1 MKNTWIKNT
10 ITAIVLLSSVALTA
24 CGSVAVN
31 AGTVQPQAAQQS
43 EEQAEVTAP
52 EQETEETAVETA
64 DNSEVKEFRIATEGA
79 YAPYNY
85 IGEDGQPDGYDI
97 AVSKAVDELI
107 PDVTFTYQA
116 VEWSSIFAGL
126 EAGRYDLIV
135 SQAAKTP
142 EREEKYLFGNT
153 AYAWDLGAIAFVKG
167 RDDIHSLDD
176 LSGKTLTVA
185 VGSSNANVIET
196 WNAAHDNAVEV
207 VYGDG
212 DITKALLDV
221 QEGRVDATLV
231 SPVTGNKIVTEQ
243 GLNIDFSLRN
253 DEDPKPVFW
262 LYANTPENEE
272 LKAKV
277 DKALEE
283 LVESGKL
290 SEISKEYLGDDYS
303 SLEAVQSRITK

>member
-1 MKNTWIKNT
+1 MKNTWISNT
-10 ITAIVLLSSVALTA
+10 ALAVTLALSLGLTA
-24 CGSVAVN
+24 CGASAD
-31 AGTVQPQAAQQS
+31 AGAQAPAAEQG
-43 EEQAEVTAP
+43 EEQTEVKTATNDTAEVDVAS
-52 EQETEETAVETA
+52 VE
-64 DNSEVKEFRIATEGA
+64 NSAVKEYRIATEGA

-167 RDDIHSLDD
+167 RDDIHSLED

-196 WNAAHDNAVEV
+196 WNASHNNAVEV

-231 SPVTGNKIVTEQ
+231 SPVTGNKIVSEQ
-243 GLNIDFSLRN
+243 GLNIDFALRN
-253 DEDPKPVFW
+253 DEEPKPVFW

-272 LKAKV
+272 LKEKV
-277 DKALEE
+277 DQALQQ
-283 LVESGKL
+283 LVDSGKL
-290 SEISKEYLGDDYS
+290 GEISKEYLGEDYS
-303 SLEAVQSRITK
+303 SLEAVQSRITQ

>member
-1 MKNTWIKNT
+1 MKNTWIRNT
-10 ITAIVLLSSVALTA
+10 ALAVTLALSLGLTA
-24 CGSVAVN
+24 CGASAD
-31 AGTVQPQAAQQS
+31 AGAQAPAAEQG
-43 EEQAEVTAP
+43 EEQAEVKTA
-52 EQETEETAVETA
+52 TNDTAEVDVASVE
-64 DNSEVKEFRIATEGA
+64 NSAVKEYRIATEGA

-196 WNAAHDNAVEV
+196 WNASHNNAVEV

-231 SPVTGNKIVTEQ
+231 SPVTGNKIVSEQ
-243 GLNIDFSLRN
+243 GLNIDFALRN
-253 DEDPKPVFW
+253 DEEPKPVFW

-272 LKAKV
+272 LKEKV
-277 DKALEE
+277 DQALQQ
-283 LVESGKL
+283 LVDSGKL
-290 SEISKEYLGDDYS
+290 GEISKEYLGEDYS
-303 SLEAVQSRITK
+303 SLEAVQSRITQ

>member
-1 MKNTWIKNT
+1 MKNTWIRNT
-10 ITAIVLLSSVALTA
+10 ALAVTLALSLGLTA
-24 CGSVAVN
+24 CGASAD
-31 AGTVQPQAAQQS
+31 AGAQAPAAEQG
-43 EEQAEVTAP
+43 EEQTEVKTATNDTAEVDVAS
-52 EQETEETAVETA
+52 VE
-64 DNSEVKEFRIATEGA
+64 NSAVKEYRIATEGA

-167 RDDIHSLDD
+167 RDDIHSLED

-196 WNAAHDNAVEV
+196 WNASHNNAVEV

-231 SPVTGNKIVTEQ
+231 SPVTGNKIVSEQ
-243 GLNIDFSLRN
+243 GLNIDFALRN
-253 DEDPKPVFW
+253 DEEPKPVFW

-272 LKAKV
+272 LKEKV
-277 DKALEE
+277 DQALQQ
-283 LVESGKL
+283 LVDSGKL
-290 SEISKEYLGDDYS
+290 GEISKEYLGEDYS
-303 SLEAVQSRITK
+303 SLEAVQSRITQ